1 MSTQTLFRAAGA
13 ATMLGAVLFV
23 IGVATGT
30 PPPDTAALP
39 QVLVVAFAALLL
51 ASLPALYLR
60 QREETGVLGFIGTAL
75 VFVSILLLTGLN
87 YLLAFFAPALADAA
101 PEVLEAFPGGPW
113 QQLMTVNAIARVG
126 LGIGLLLFG
135 IATYRAAVLPRW
147 SAVLAVL
154 GGIGPLVQIV
164 VVIRGLPEAIGMAV
178 LLFPI
183 ALFGLGWALW
193 SCVGASRIPKAPLA
207 GGLLALLL
215 LITAT
220 PALAAPP
227 TVEEIEATFTSDLLN
242 PCKGEGFDV
251 TISGTQHTHHIAT
264 PSGHSHLRIHQSVA
278 ATTSDGFSGRATVSF
293 LLADTGSD
301 GTFVG
306 HETFRLAMGD
316 ADGQR
321 VIATV
326 LMHATAVDGQTRAE
340 VEHVALKCVGRG

>member
-1 MSTQTLFRAAGA
+1 MSTHTLFRAAGA

-23 IGVATGT
+23 VGVATGT
-30 PPPDTAALP
+30 PPPNTAALP

-60 QREETGVLGFIGTAL
+60 QREEAGVLGFIGTAL
-75 VFVSILLLTGLN
+75 VFVSILLLAGLN

-113 QQLMTVNAIARVG
+113 QQLMAVNAAARVG

-147 SAVLAVL
+147 SAVLAIL

-164 VVIRGLPEAIGMAV
+164 VVLGDLPEPIGMAV

-183 ALFGLGWALW
+183 ALVGLGWALW
-193 SCVGASRIPKAPLA
+193 SSVGASRPHRAPVA

-215 LITAT
+215 LTTAT
-220 PALAAPP
+220 PAVAAPP
-227 TVEEIEATFTSDLLN
+227 TVEEIEATFTSDFPN
-242 PCKGEGFDV
+242 PCTDEGFTV
-251 TISGTQHTHHIAT
+251 TITGIQHTHEVAT
-264 PSGHSHLRIHQSVA
+264 ASGRSLDRLRQSVVV
-278 ATTSDGFSGRATVSF
+278 TTSDGFSGRATVGI
-293 LLADTGSD
+293 LLAETGSG

-306 HETFRLAMGD
+306 HETFRLAMND

-321 VIATV
+321 VVATV
-326 LMHATAVDGQTRAE
+326 ALHATTVDGHTRAE
-340 VEHVALKCVGRG
+340 VERFALRCVGRR